1 MSSIKYK
8 IWMLLPLMA
17 MISCESIL
25 DKFPED
31 KITPETFFTTENELE
46 LYSNNFYV
54 ACISGTGV
62 FKDYGDV
69 IIQPILEKAISGQ
82 RTIPETDSNFDG
94 WGWGA
99 LRDINFCLENI
110 YRCQN
115 EEVRNHYEGLAR
127 FFRAYFY
134 FVKVR
139 RFGDVPWY
147 DYVIGSADTEA
158 LSKPRDS
165 REFVM
170 GKVLEDIDFAIDN
183 LRKQKDVY
191 RVTRWTALAL
201 KSRICLFEGTFRK
214 YHGLNDWEKYLRECA
229 SASDIFINESGY
241 TVYTAGSTPYFNL
254 FGSLNA
260 EPTEIILAKDY
271 NAALGLTNIVQA
283 FCNSP
288 GEANSGVTKRF
299 VNSYLMKDG
308 SRFTDKSNYETIGFV
323 EEMKN
328 RDPRLTQTIRA
339 AGYVRDDGKKYLPN
353 FKLAKLGY
361 HLKKYDCGVKYDMS
375 SESDLPLFRT
385 AEVYLNCA
393 EAKAELGTLTQ
404 DDLNKTINKLRVR
417 VNMPNLLMATA
428 NANPDPY
435 LKEWYPHVE
444 SDDNQGIILEIR
456 RERAIEL
463 VMEGFRYYDIMRW
476 KEGKIFEKPFLGIY
490 FPGPGEYDLDG
501 DGTNDVYLYLS
512 TDKGNSSCVD
522 QFEIGG
528 ELSLDHET
536 SGNLIIHQSIKRV
549 WNEDKDYLYPIPTK
563 DRVLTNGALTQN
575 PGWNDGLIF

>member
-183 LRKQKDVY
+183 LRIQKDVY

-201 KSRICLFEGTFRK
+201 KSRICLFEGTWRK
-214 YHGLNDWEKYLRECA
+214 YHALPNATTYLEECTRASKEVMNKYTTLHPNYEELFNSESLAGINGIILYKEYATSQLCHGLTRMVRTGESQIEATKDAVDSYLCSDGHPIKNSTTYGGDKDVYAQFRNRDYRLYHTVCPPYMVSLA
-229 SASDIFINESGY
+229 SAS
-241 TVYTAGSTPYFNL
+241 TTQW
-254 FGSLNA
+254 
-260 EPTEIILAKDY
+260 K
-271 NAALGLTNIVQA
+271 
-283 FCNSP
+283 
-288 GEANSGVTKRF
+288 
-299 VNSYLMKDG
+299 
-308 SRFTDKSNYETIGFV
+308 FTDNPSEREYIDLMATISKETYH
-323 EEMKN
+323 
-328 RDPRLTQTIRA
+328 RLPTS
-339 AGYVRDDGKKYLPN
+339 N
-353 FKLAKLGY
+353 FKGFITKGQPHFKNVNWGQGWNASQMGFWVW
-361 HLKKYDCGVKYDMS
+361 KYYNTHTDASTANGVCTTDA
-375 SESDLPLFRT
+375 PLFRLG
-385 AEVYLNCA
+385 EILLNYA
-393 EAKAELGTLTQ
+393 EAMYELGLFDQ
-404 DDLNKTINKLRVR
+404 SIADKTINKLRKR
-417 VNMPNLLMATA
+417 A
-428 NANPDPY
+428 
-435 LKEWYPHVE
+435 HVA
-444 SDDNQGIILEIR
+444 D
-456 RERAIEL
+456 
-463 VMEGFRYYDIMRW
+463 M
-476 KEGKIFEKPFLGIY
+476 
-490 FPGPGEYDLDG
+490 
-501 DGTNDVYLYLS
+501 
-512 TDKGNSSCVD
+512 
-522 QFEIGG
+522 
-528 ELSLDHET
+528 
-536 SGNLIIHQSIKRV
+536 
-549 WNEDKDYLYPIPTK
+549 
-563 DRVLTNGALTQN
+563 VLTDITTDFDPERDQ
-575 PGWNDGLIF
+575 P

>member
-1 MSSIKYK
+1 M
-8 IWMLLPLMA
+8 
-17 MISCESIL
+17 
-25 DKFPED
+25 
-31 KITPETFFTTENELE
+31 
-46 LYSNNFYV
+46 
-54 ACISGTGV
+54 
-62 FKDYGDV
+62 
-69 IIQPILEKAISGQ
+69 
-82 RTIPETDSNFDG
+82 
-94 WGWGA
+94 
-99 LRDINFCLENI
+99 
-110 YRCQN
+110 
-115 EEVRNHYEGLAR
+115 AR

-404 DDLNKTINKLRVR
+404 DDLNKTINKLRAR

-563 DRVLTNGALTQN
+563 DRVLTDGALTQN

>member
-1 MSSIKYK
+1 MRKLLYILPVLLILGFAACENYVDITPTGKKTVDSTETYYELVALPNRSYYPSSFALLSDNVWSKESNIIGKEYLSSDGINMTFNEDADRKELSDNNLYANCYQYILRSNIVISLVDHSTGDKDVKELAKAEAKIMRAWDHFILVNTFAKAYNPETAATDGGIAIVSEYDLEATPTKATVAQVYDFIIKD
-8 IWMLLPLMA
+8 IEDALPYLQEEPVNVYHPSKAFGYALAARVYLFHRDWKKAKDAAEESLKRNNALIDYIALDAVGGPTKVSTYAKGGNPEVLNYAYMGSTSDNPA
-17 MISCESIL
+17 YTYGMIS
-25 DKFPED
+25 PE
-31 KITPETFFTTENELE
+31 LVQ
-46 LYSNNFYV
+46 L
-54 ACISGTGV
+54 
-62 FKDYGDV
+62 
-69 IIQPILEKAISGQ
+69 
-82 RTIPETDSNFDG
+82 
-94 WGWGA
+94 
-99 LRDINFCLENI
+99 
-110 YRCQN
+110 
-115 EEVRNHYEGLAR
+115 
-127 FFRAYFY
+127 
-134 FVKVR
+134 
-139 RFGDVPWY
+139 FGDNDERLNLFFKTTGNLEY
-147 DYVIGSADTEA
+147 YFDEGSGAA
-158 LSKPRDS
+158 LW
-165 REFVM
+165 
-170 GKVLEDIDFAIDN
+170 N
-183 LRKQKDVY
+183 
-191 RVTRWTALAL
+191 TALTYSKFQYMAV
-201 KSRICLFEGTFRK
+201 G
-214 YHGLNDWEKYLRECA
+214 
-229 SASDIFINESGY
+229 
-241 TVYTAGSTPYFNL
+241 
-254 FGSLNA
+254 
-260 EPTEIILAKDY
+260 
-271 NAALGLTNIVQA
+271 
-283 FCNSP
+283 
-288 GEANSGVTKRF
+288 
-299 VNSYLMKDG
+299 M
-308 SRFTDKSNYETIGFV
+308 
-323 EEMKN
+323 
-328 RDPRLTQTIRA
+328 
-339 AGYVRDDGKKYLPN
+339 
-353 FKLAKLGY
+353 
-361 HLKKYDCGVKYDMS
+361 
-375 SESDLPLFRT
+375 RT

-404 DDLNKTINKLRVR
+404 DDLNKTINKLRAR

>member
-1 MSSIKYK
+1 
-8 IWMLLPLMA
+8 MLLPLMA

-361 HLKKYDCGVKYDMS
+361 HLKKYDCRVKYDMS

-404 DDLNKTINKLRVR
+404 DDLNKTINKLRAR

>member
-1 MSSIKYK
+1 M
-8 IWMLLPLMA
+8 
-17 MISCESIL
+17 
-25 DKFPED
+25 
-31 KITPETFFTTENELE
+31 
-46 LYSNNFYV
+46 
-54 ACISGTGV
+54 
-62 FKDYGDV
+62 
-69 IIQPILEKAISGQ
+69 
-82 RTIPETDSNFDG
+82 
-94 WGWGA
+94 
-99 LRDINFCLENI
+99 
-110 YRCQN
+110 
-115 EEVRNHYEGLAR
+115 
-127 FFRAYFY
+127 
-134 FVKVR
+134 
-139 RFGDVPWY
+139 
-147 DYVIGSADTEA
+147 
-158 LSKPRDS
+158 
-165 REFVM
+165 
-170 GKVLEDIDFAIDN
+170 
-183 LRKQKDVY
+183 
-191 RVTRWTALAL
+191 
-201 KSRICLFEGTFRK
+201 
-214 YHGLNDWEKYLRECA
+214 NDWEKYLRECA

-271 NAALGLTNIVQA
+271 NAALGLINIVQA

-308 SRFTDKSNYETIGFV
+308 SRFTDKSNYETIGFA

-404 DDLNKTINKLRVR
+404 DDLNKTINKLRAR